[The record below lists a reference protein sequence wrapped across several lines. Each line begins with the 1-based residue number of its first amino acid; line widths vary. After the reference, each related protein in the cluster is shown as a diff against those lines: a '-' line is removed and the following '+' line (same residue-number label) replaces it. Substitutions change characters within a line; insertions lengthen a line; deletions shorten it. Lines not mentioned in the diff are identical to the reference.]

1 MGVVAG
7 RHPRRGRALSTRG
20 IEAVLFDLHGV
31 LTSSPWDGLAA
42 VGTSGHS
49 QEEVLAVM
57 LGDYATDGDHP
68 WHRLE
73 RGEIGLGEYLPA
85 VMALAEEAG
94 VELDFMQLRGF
105 NDRIVVQDA
114 VVDRVR
120 RLREEG
126 YRTGVVTNNV
136 REASAGWRALLPVDE
151 LFDVVVDSSAVGVR
165 KPDPAIF
172 AIALERLGG
181 MAPEAA
187 VFLDDAPGNVDGARR
202 AGLHAILV
210 DDQAR
215 ALAELDALLRS
226 GGR

>member
-1 MGVVAG
+1 VK
-7 RHPRRGRALSTRG
+7 
-20 IEAVLFDLHGV
+20 IDAVLFDLHGV
-31 LTSSPWDGLAA
+31 LTSSPWEGLAA
-42 VGTSGHS
+42 VGTAGGRS
-49 QEEVLAVM
+49 QDDVLAVM

-73 RGEIGLGEYLPA
+73 RGEIGFREYLPA
-85 VMALAEEAG
+85 VLALATDAG
-94 VELDFMQLRGF
+94 VELDFSQLRGF

-120 RLREEG
+120 TLRTDG

-151 LFDVVVDSSAVGVR
+151 LFDVIVDSSDVGCR

-181 MAPEAA
+181 LAPDAA
-187 VFLDDAPGNVDGARR
+187 VFLDDAPGNVAGARA

-210 DDQAR
+210 DDQAA
-215 ALAELDALLRS
+215 ALAELDALLETA
-226 GGR
+226 